1 MNHSIMISMRCL
13 ESPEYGLPPGTGYV
27 KLSTY
32 DREHGRSADFLLRS
46 DTLGKLNNASKEA
59 YASDAYSFM
68 MMIRAAGWVR
78 FCVTWLTGSE
88 KSVAGHIQRFD
99 IPLDGIQRIL
109 KRFASGN
116 VASRPPNMKA
126 LPKLRNIVPMPAPRA
141 VPGPRIRDRTR
152 ATSFTRGERGGGQ
165 VNNMLTKRIKRGQV
179 ESFSRGELNEADRH
193 RGIVGGAVRNRGQ
206 EATVGESSA

>member
-1 MNHSIMISMRCL
+1 MNHSIMITMRCL

-32 DREHGRSADFLLRS
+32 DREHGRSMDFLLS
-46 DTLGKLNNASKEA
+46 SETLGKLNNASEEA

-109 KRFASGN
+109 KHFGDGLEMRFHYQ
-116 VASRPPNMKA
+116 RKPPRTKIITADAQMNI
-126 LPKLRNIVPMPAPRA
+126 RNACQ
-141 VPGPRIRDRTR
+141 DKRTR
-152 ATSFTRGERGGGQ
+152 RALSKLMRDGLDWLHDTVYLHDGENGIIRFSTGEPFEESGSLVPVISDG
-165 VNNMLTKRIKRGQV
+165 RV
-179 ESFSRGELNEADRH
+179 EYRLVIDE
-193 RGIVGGAVRNRGQ
+193 
-206 EATVGESSA
+206 